1 MGLVQSQFG
10 ASTSTDL
17 ERMRY
22 EDSYRALACLSTE
35 NSNGW

>member
-10 ASTSTDL
+10 ASTSMDL
-17 ERMRY
+17 NPLRH